1 VEKVLVTGASGFVGG
16 HLVTYLQEQGY
27 KVVGVDMNANATN
40 ISEMD
45 FYSIDIRNQDTVREL
60 LDRIRPKFIFHAAA
74 QTSVTESMRSPK
86 KDIQTNVLASINLA
100 LQSIEFGVE
109 RFIFFSSGGALYGNP
124 SQLPVLENAEIKP
137 LSIYGSSKA
146 AAENYLNIIQNN
158 TDLECSV
165 LRPANIY
172 GPKQDPFGEAG
183 VVAIFTEKMLRGEQV
198 TIFGNGEQSRDY
210 VFVEDVTKAA
220 LASALGSPN
229 TCNIGSGIET
239 TTQNI
244 FELIAE
250 QTSYKLPP
258 IYEKE
263 RPGEVN
269 RIALDYS
276 KANDKWD
283 WEPTVT
289 LEEGIHRTVEWFRKQ

>member
-1 VEKVLVTGASGFVGG
+1 MEKVLVTGASGFVGG

-220 LASALGSPN
+220 GGLLRGARPVQARAGGLDYVRRSCELRHAGDWIAQQLRPASPRL
-229 TCNIGSGIET
+229 
-239 TTQNI
+239 
-244 FELIAE
+244 
-250 QTSYKLPP
+250 
-258 IYEKE
+258 
-263 RPGEVN
+263 GEV
-269 RIALDYS
+269 S
-276 KANDKWD
+276 QTK
-283 WEPTVT
+283 PM
-289 LEEGIHRTVEWFRKQ
+289 EGAV

>member
-1 VEKVLVTGASGFVGG
+1 MTGASGFVGG

-198 TIFGNGEQSRDY
+198 TIFGNGQQSRDY

-250 QTSYKLPP
+250 QTSYKLTP

>member
-1 VEKVLVTGASGFVGG
+1 MTGASGFVGG

-27 KVVGVDMNANATN
+27 KVGGVDMNANATN

-124 SQLPVLENAEIKP
+124 SQLPVVENAGIKP